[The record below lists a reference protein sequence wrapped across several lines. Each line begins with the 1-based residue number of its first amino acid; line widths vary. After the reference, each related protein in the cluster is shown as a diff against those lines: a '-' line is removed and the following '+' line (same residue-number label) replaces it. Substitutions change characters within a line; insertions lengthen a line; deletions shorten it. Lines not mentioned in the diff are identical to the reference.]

1 MIKDDSN
8 THDTGLALAAL
19 KTAMAERP
27 VADKILLCNETTR
40 KYGLTLTEQQ
50 ALALAQTR
58 TTALKDTK
66 RLEFGGG
73 IVDKLIMALCDSPY
87 VTQESYEDTLHE
99 WILLFYELKN
109 NTWDQISDQ
118 ALINF
123 FKTAYNGCCRGSTEL
138 LKEKAQRLAGHI
150 HCGKRIDTFRLE
162 EE

>member
-1 MIKDDSN
+1 MTGKEAQMIKDDSN

-27 VADKILLCNETTR
+27 TADKILSCNEATR

-109 NTWDQISDQ
+109 NTWD
-118 ALINF
+118 
-123 FKTAYNGCCRGSTEL
+123 
-138 LKEKAQRLAGHI
+138 
-150 HCGKRIDTFRLE
+150 
-162 EE
+162 